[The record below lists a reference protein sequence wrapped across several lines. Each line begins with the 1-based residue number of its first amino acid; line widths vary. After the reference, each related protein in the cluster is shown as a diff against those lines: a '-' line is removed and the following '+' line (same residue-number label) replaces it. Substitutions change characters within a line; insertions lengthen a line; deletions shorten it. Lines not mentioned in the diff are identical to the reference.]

1 MPFSPSQHDPLPLFY
16 RRQAER
22 AAERRRGKLVAT
34 PRPKQPKQVE
44 RAYLRSLLTV
54 LSAAKELVDTQLVP
68 QLTVILAKNSRQDRQ
83 HTSAERADDAA
94 LNIAQMIEQLRVNFA
109 RKYSRAEAER
119 LASNWAKQA
128 AGFTA
133 DQIQAQFRRVIGVDA
148 MTTSF
153 AVEQEMRLAVVENV
167 QLITSIPSQFFDQL
181 EREVFE
187 HVRRGDSIVAFQRS
201 LAERYDVSL
210 SRATLIARDQTSKL
224 NGVLTEVTHTQLG
237 ITGYIWRTAGDA
249 RVRDTHAELDG
260 KSFDYASPPVISR
273 KGTRGNPGFDFNC
286 RCYAEPDFKGLL
298 EDE

>member
-1 MPFSPSQHDPLPLFY
+1 MPFDHNPLPLFY
-16 RRQAER
+16 KRQAER
-22 AAERRRGKLVAT
+22 AAGRRRGKLLPT

-44 RAYLRSLLTV
+44 RAYLRSLVAV
-54 LSAAKELVDTQLVP
+54 LSAAKELVNAQLVP
-68 QLTVILAKNSRQDRQ
+68 QLAAILAKNARQDRQ
-83 HTSAERADDAA
+83 GTSAERADDAA

-119 LASNWAKQA
+119 LASAWARDA
-128 AGFTA
+128 AGFSA
-133 DQIQAQFRRVIGVDA
+133 EQIQTQFRRVLGVDA

-153 AVEQEMRLAVVENV
+153 AVEQEVRLAVVENV

-201 LAERYDVSL
+201 LAERYDVAL

-224 NGVLTEVTHTQLG
+224 NGVITEVTHTQLG
-237 ITGYIWRTAGDA
+237 ITGYVWRTAGDA
-249 RVRDTHAELDG
+249 RVRDMHAELDG
-260 KSFDYASPPVISR
+260 QEFEYAHPPIVSA

-286 RCYAEPDFKGLL
+286 RCYAEPNFKGLL
-298 EDE
+298 PDDGD